1 MKQLGLSIALLAFL
15 LTGCDST
22 EMKARKKTE
31 HLSSLT
37 CDSSK
42 EGRTANELQAIADA
56 CFKGGSYSKS
66 SGTKW

>member
-1 MKQLGLSIALLAFL
+1 MKRLGLSVALLAFL

-22 EMKARKKTE
+22 EMKARKKAE
-31 HLSSLT
+31 YLASLT

-42 EGRTANELQAIADA
+42 EGRTADELQAIADA

-66 SGTKW
+66 SGKKW